1 MRLHSRWMSIIEAPP
16 LAMLAGYGSQ
26 SRPREQEEVVLLVV
40 VLEFESRRGPCYV
53 CVVCPKKRR
62 VTGAGA
68 KCGGLARGSCM
79 VVLQVAAASLS
90 RPEVHRQG
98 LAGFYLWL

>member
-40 VLEFESRRGPCYV
+40 VLEFESRRGPC
-53 CVVCPKKRR
+53 
-62 VTGAGA
+62 
-68 KCGGLARGSCM
+68 
-79 VVLQVAAASLS
+79 
-90 RPEVHRQG
+90 
-98 LAGFYLWL
+98 